1 MGIATMKNL
10 TRWGRSSGHLIPVM
24 LIVLILTG
32 ATVTWAAE
40 DQVDLGLMIGFT
52 GDMGPWAP
60 AISNAAIVAVE
71 EINADG
77 GIMGKKVKLWS
88 ADNES
93 TVEGGIRGAKK
104 LVAVNKVSAIIGPE
118 SDPIMALLDYAKD
131 TKTPIISTSAGTMA
145 LDKAGGTGNYIYR
158 TNASDSFLGIVTA
171 KLIYDG
177 LGIKECAVITE
188 NLEGTM
194 SAAETMIKNYEKL
207 GGKIVSKAVLAPGQA
222 TYHSELKKVFG
233 KKPAMTFL
241 ATGEVT
247 GVNVIKQWYQKGYG
261 GEWWVSTDLQNP
273 EFLQSAGMEVTKGVR
288 SQVSSQKE
296 GDPGWIRFAA
306 RYEKRFG
313 EKAEPGAYQSN
324 TYDAV
329 IIAALAMEAAKDTSG
344 EAVDKHLI
352 AVSSPPGK
360 KVFSFKEGV
369 TALRNGEEIN
379 YEGASGPVD
388 FNQYGNVTMPVS
400 RILRVTDKGEWITEK
415 VLDSSQF
422 RAD

>member
-1 MGIATMKNL
+1 
-10 TRWGRSSGHLIPVM
+10 M
-24 LIVLILTG
+24 LIVFMLTG
-32 ATVTWAAE
+32 VTATRAAG

-60 AISNAAIVAVE
+60 AISNSAILAVE

-118 SDPIMALLDYAKD
+118 SDPIMALLEYAKD

-158 TNASDSFLGIVTA
+158 TSASDSFLGIVTA
-171 KLIYDG
+171 KLIYEG
-177 LGIKECAVITE
+177 LGIKECAVIAE
-188 NLEGTM
+188 NFEGTM

-207 GGKIVSKAVLAPGQA
+207 GGKIVVKAILAPGQA
-222 TYHSELKKVFG
+222 TYHSELKKVFS

-247 GVNVIKQWYQKGYG
+247 GVNVMKQWYQKGYP
-261 GEWWVSTDLQNP
+261 GEWWVSTDLQNA
-273 EFLQSAGMEVTKGVR
+273 EFVNSSSVEVTKGVR

-296 GDPGWIRFAA
+296 GDAGWVRFAE
-306 RYEKRFG
+306 RYEKKFG
-313 EKAEPGAYQSN
+313 EKPEPGAYQSN

-329 IIAALAMEAAKDTSG
+329 IITALAMEAAKNTSG

-369 TALRNGEEIN
+369 AALYNGEEIN

-400 RILRVTDKGEWITEK
+400 RILKVTEKGEWVTEK

-422 RAD
+422 QTD